1 MLNDQ
6 ELLKLVITSFLL
18 ITLIFNPVAL
28 LLCVYLWCNI
38 FCMVANTIFNYFRFD
53 LSISFSLFLAAD
65 IASLHSFGAGSYFK
79 AIEKENQ
86 NEQYCL

>member
-1 MLNDQ
+1 
-6 ELLKLVITSFLL
+6 
-18 ITLIFNPVAL
+18 
-28 LLCVYLWCNI
+28 
-38 FCMVANTIFNYFRFD
+38 MVAKTIFNYFRFD

>member
-6 ELLKLVITSFLL
+6 ELLKLVITSFHNLNVQFSC
-18 ITLIFNPVAL
+18 ITVM
-28 LLCVYLWCNI
+28 CVFNI

-53 LSISFSLFLAAD
+53 FSNSFSLFLAAD
-65 IASLHSFGAGSYFK
+65 IASLHSFEAGSYFK

-86 NEQYCL
+86 NE